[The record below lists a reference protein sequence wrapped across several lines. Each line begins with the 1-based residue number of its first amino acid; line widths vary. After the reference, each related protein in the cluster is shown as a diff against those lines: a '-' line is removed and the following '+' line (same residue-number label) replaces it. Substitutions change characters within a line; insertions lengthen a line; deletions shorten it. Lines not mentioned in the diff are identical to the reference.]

1 MATIVFLHAHPD
13 DEASSTAGTMTRASA
28 QGDRVVVVYATNGLH
43 GEVPEDLREG
53 ESIVARRRAEA
64 EASAVVTGTA
74 RVEWL
79 GYDDSGMTGWESN
92 QAPGAFCTA
101 DLDEAAGRL
110 ARILDEE
117 DADVLVGYDWHGN
130 YGHPDHVKVH
140 RVAHRA
146 ADLAARRPRLLESTM
161 NRDAM
166 RAGHEAAVAAGLEEG
181 FDPDSPMDDGQPM
194 GTPEAEIH
202 WRVDVSPDIASKRAA
217 LAAHSSQT
225 SDVGMMLQL
234 PPETFLEWFGAEHF
248 IEPGRAPGMVDGWPF
263 ADLER

>member
-140 RVAHRA
+140 PVAYRA
-146 ADLAARRPRLLESTM
+146 AQLARRRPRVLEVTT
-161 NRDAM
+161 NRDMFARTM
-166 RAGHEAAVAAGLEEG
+166 EAAKAAGLAVE
-181 FDPDSPMDDGQPM
+181 FDPTGPADDGNPM
-194 GTPEAEIH
+194 GTPEQEIH
-202 WRVDVSPDIASKRAA
+202 WAVDVSEQ
-217 LAAHSSQT
+217 LAAKREALLCHASQT
-225 SDVGMMLQL
+225 TDIGMLTGIPAEAFAIGFGQEFYREHGRPNGLQ
-234 PPETFLEWFGAEHF
+234 
-248 IEPGRAPGMVDGWPF
+248 VGWPF
-263 ADLER
+263 TPLD